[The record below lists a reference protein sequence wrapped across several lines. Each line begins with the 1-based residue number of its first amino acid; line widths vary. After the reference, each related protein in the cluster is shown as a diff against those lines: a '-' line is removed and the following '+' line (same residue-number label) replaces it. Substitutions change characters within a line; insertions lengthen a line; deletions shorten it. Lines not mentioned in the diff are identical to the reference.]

1 MKNFQVDVV
10 PYPGFNDVVHTDG
23 SKTYDTYRGKITIE
37 RKVVV
42 DFIEDILSSNFVGWG
57 YMPLLD
63 QAKGEGRITREEYLK
78 ICNILD

>member
-1 MKNFQVDVV
+1 MKTISLP
-10 PYPGFNDVVHTDG
+10 PYPTINDAIHADG
-23 SKTYDTYRGKITIE
+23 SKTYDTCRGLITIE

-42 DFIEDILSSNFVGWG
+42 DFIENILASNYIGWG

-63 QAKGEGRITREEYLK
+63 KASGEGRITREEYLK